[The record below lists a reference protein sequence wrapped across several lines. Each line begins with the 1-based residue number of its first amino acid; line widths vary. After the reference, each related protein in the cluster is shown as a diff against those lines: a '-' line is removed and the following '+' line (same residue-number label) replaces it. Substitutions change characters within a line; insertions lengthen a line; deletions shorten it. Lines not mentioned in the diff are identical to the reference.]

1 MSWYLWMSYNRVL
14 FWSLMQS
21 CLNPPSSLVKNREA
35 IWVPLS
41 WEYGLGLVNKKAPF
55 SKMCVKCDKL
65 LKMSERYLKVKHTI
79 GFCVCQLPVGC
90 HKVSNC
96 SLFATIFTSLHFTF
110 YSLPSPLFPTSLPH
124 SLFFHSAEGG
134 MVNQFSRHSRAINS
148 PWSSERTHHLSF
160 CARSGI
166 DVFTASDHFANYA
179 KKKMPQQGT
188 STFYASFR
196 VCFVCLWVLPISV
209 NRIILFITLG
219 KTS

>member
-1 MSWYLWMSYNRVL
+1 MSWYLWMSYNGVL

-21 CLNPPSSLVKNREA
+21 CLSPPSSLVKNREA

-55 SKMCVKCDKL
+55 SKMCVKCDKP

-96 SLFATIFTSLHFTF
+96 SLFATIFTSLHF
-110 YSLPSPLFPTSLPH
+110 LFTSLSSFSYH
-124 SLFFHSAEGG
+124 SASLTFFFHSAEGG
-134 MVNQFSRHSRAINS
+134 MVNQFSRHRRSINS
-148 PWSSERTHHLSF
+148 PWSSERTHHPLF
-160 CARSGI
+160 CVRSGI
-166 DVFTASDHFANYA
+166 DVFTATDHVANYA

-188 STFYASFR
+188 SSFYASFG
-196 VCFVCLWVLPISV
+196 VCFICLWVSSILV
-209 NRIILFITLG
+209 NRILLFLKKG

>member
-1 MSWYLWMSYNRVL
+1 MSWYLWMSYNGVL

-21 CLNPPSSLVKNREA
+21 CLSPPSSLVKNREA

-41 WEYGLGLVNKKAPF
+41 WEYGLGLMNKKAPF
-55 SKMCVKCDKL
+55 FPKCVWNAINHWRWANDIWRLNTPSGSVSVSSQWGVTKSATAL
-65 LKMSERYLKVKHTI
+65 FL
-79 GFCVCQLPVGC
+79 QL
-90 HKVSNC
+90 S
-96 SLFATIFTSLHFTF
+96 SLHFTF
-110 YSLPSPLFPTSLPH
+110 YSLPYPLSPTFLPLSL
-124 SLFFHSAEGG
+124 SLFHSAEGG
-134 MVNQFSRHSRAINS
+134 MVNQFSRHRRAINS

-188 STFYASFR
+188 STFYVVFEF
-196 VCFVCLWVLPISV
+196 FVCLWVLPILV
-209 NRIILFITLG
+209 NRIFLFLGMG